1 MSCSRPTVHIPLG
14 SNPVVTF
21 DLTPRLASG
30 ELLTGT
36 PVVQDIDSTGE
47 LTLASAQ
54 VNTAADNEN
63 DIEVG
68 KAIQFQVSTTSTTCK
83 EYNVKLTTSSNGVPA
98 QTLVDYLTVSF
109 HN

>member
-14 SNPVVTF
+14 SSPVVTF

-36 PVVQDIDSTGE
+36 PVVQDVDSTGE

-54 VNTAADNEN
+54 INTVADDEN
-63 DIEVG
+63 DIAIS
-68 KAIQFQVSTTSTTCK
+68 KAVQFQVSTTSTTCK
-83 EYNVKLTTSSNGVPA
+83 EYNLKLTASSDGIPA